1 MSFSSGSKLQV
12 CKHGAPSWKEIYRT
26 VVFQRKK
33 SMKYISSH
41 FVDQST
47 LLNRSSSVLYVT
59 VSCQQLAFQ
68 HLTETFPAATLNLLI
83 TYCCLFTNA
92 VFRHPFIAPPF
103 LFLEAVFAPH
113 SPVLTWPSCEQ
124 HCQLAWATKETLRT
138 GWTWKESKWTVNFWE
153 AAGGFEWP
161 TDVCTGNL
169 MAPGPLQGPH
179 QTGSTIKLVTNGQK
193 PTSQKTV
200 VRKKWSSHSDSQGSE
215 TSRDECALAA
225 CKLAQL
231 KQQLCSCQY
240 SQQWGWLHKQWENK
254 SR

>member
-1 MSFSSGSKLQV
+1 MSFSSGSTLQV

-124 HCQLAWATKETLRT
+124 SASSHGLPRKH
-138 GWTWKESKWTVNFWE
+138 WE
-153 AAGGFEWP
+153 LVGLEKKANGLWISER
-161 TDVCTGNL
+161 
-169 MAPGPLQGPH
+169 LQVV
-179 QTGSTIKLVTNGQK
+179 LNGQLMSA
-193 PTSQKTV
+193 P
-200 VRKKWSSHSDSQGSE
+200 E
-215 TSRDECALAA
+215 TWWLRVLSRDHTRRVP
-225 CKLAQL
+225 Q
-231 KQQLCSCQY
+231 S
-240 SQQWGWLHKQWENK
+240 N
-254 SR
+254 

>member
-1 MSFSSGSKLQV
+1 MKRFSSTPTATAQLHSPGQTRASRQQWQKGRGTSALPLLTCLNQHTMSFSSGSTLQV

-113 SPVLTWPSCEQ
+113 SPVLT
-124 HCQLAWATKETLRT
+124 
-138 GWTWKESKWTVNFWE
+138 
-153 AAGGFEWP
+153 
-161 TDVCTGNL
+161 
-169 MAPGPLQGPH
+169 
-179 QTGSTIKLVTNGQK
+179 
-193 PTSQKTV
+193 
-200 VRKKWSSHSDSQGSE
+200 
-215 TSRDECALAA
+215 
-225 CKLAQL
+225 
-231 KQQLCSCQY
+231 
-240 SQQWGWLHKQWENK
+240 
-254 SR
+254 